1 MVHNGYMYVAGELP
15 KIKSMLAVIQCTV
28 PMHAFKH
35 ATVVKCQWSYKKKKK
50 LDSSAL
56 LIIQKLLK

>member
-1 MVHNGYMYVAGELP
+1 MTTLLLFLRGFPITQAYMLSYMVHNGYMYVAGELP

-35 ATVVKCQWSYKKKKK
+35 ATVVKCQ
-50 LDSSAL
+50 
-56 LIIQKLLK
+56 

>member
-35 ATVVKCQWSYKKKKK
+35 ATVVKCQWSYKKKK